1 MPPLT
6 AAVYSLPPHLQLVVE
21 SFCNDGCKA
30 VYAYIAAIENGEPLQ
45 AVQGLTAA
53 ERALVV
59 TELKS
64 IMAVYGR
71 CKAEALSQ
79 R

>member
-6 AAVYSLPPHLQLVVE
+6 AAAYSLPPHLQLVVE

-30 VYAYIAAIENGEPLQ
+30 VYAYITAIENGEPLL
-45 AVQGLTAA
+45 ALQGLTTT
-53 ERALVV
+53 ERTLVV

-71 CKAEALSQ
+71 CKTEALSQ